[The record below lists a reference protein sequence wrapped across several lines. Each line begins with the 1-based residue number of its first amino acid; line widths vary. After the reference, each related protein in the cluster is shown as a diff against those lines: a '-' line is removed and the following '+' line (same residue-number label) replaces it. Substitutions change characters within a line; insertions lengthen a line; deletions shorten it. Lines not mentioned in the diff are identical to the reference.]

1 MPFKMEYHK
10 IDKDSIEDVLE
21 RAKQYRSLLQPD
33 MAISICLDIFAV
45 DEKNQEALIIY
56 ILALTDQLSQSESK
70 VHHKKITD
78 SIQKLDSKFLQHY
91 YSGIFLERQAR
102 SLLKHSMSRSFAYD
116 AFIEA
121 ISEFE
126 IAEKMAPPHCADP
139 VLRYNSCVRTIK
151 KENLQPRQ
159 EFDEPY

>member
-1 MPFKMEYHK
+1 MEYHK

-33 MAISICLDIFAV
+33 MAISICMDIFAV
-45 DEKNQEALIIY
+45 DKNNQDALVIY

-70 VHHKKITD
+70 VHQKKITD
-78 SIQKLDSKFLQHY
+78 SIKRLDSKFLQHY
-91 YSGIFLERQAR
+91 YSGIFFERQAR
-102 SLLKHSMSRSFAYD
+102 SLLKHSMSRSFAYE

-121 ISEFE
+121 IAEFE
-126 IAEKMAPPHCADP
+126 VAEKMAPEHCADP
-139 VLRYNSCVRTIK
+139 ILRYNSCIRTIK

-159 EFDEPY
+159 EFDELY

>member
-1 MPFKMEYHK
+1 MEYHK

-33 MAISICLDIFAV
+33 MAISICMDIFAV
-45 DEKNQEALIIY
+45 DKNNQDALVIY

-70 VHHKKITD
+70 VHQKKITD
-78 SIQKLDSKFLQHY
+78 SIKRLDSKFLQHY
-91 YSGIFLERQAR
+91 YSGIFFERQAR
-102 SLLKHSMSRSFAYD
+102 SLLKHSMSRSFAYE

-121 ISEFE
+121 IAEFE
-126 IAEKMAPPHCADP
+126 IAEKMAPEHCADP
-139 VLRYNSCVRTIK
+139 ILRYNSCIRTIK

-159 EFDEPY
+159 EFDELY

>member
-1 MPFKMEYHK
+1 MEYHK

-33 MAISICLDIFAV
+33 MAISICMDIFAV
-45 DEKNQEALIIY
+45 DNNNQDALVIY

-70 VHHKKITD
+70 VHQKKITD
-78 SIQKLDSKFLQHY
+78 SIKRLDSKFLQHY
-91 YSGIFLERQAR
+91 YSGIFFERQAR
-102 SLLKHSMSRSFAYD
+102 SLLKHSMSRSFAYE

-121 ISEFE
+121 IAEFE
-126 IAEKMAPPHCADP
+126 IAEKMAPEHCADP
-139 VLRYNSCVRTIK
+139 ILRYNSCIRTIK

-159 EFDEPY
+159 EFDELY

>member
-1 MPFKMEYHK
+1 MEYHK

-33 MAISICLDIFAV
+33 MAISICMDIFAV
-45 DEKNQEALIIY
+45 DKNNQDALVIY

-70 VHHKKITD
+70 VHQKKITD
-78 SIQKLDSKFLQHY
+78 SIKRLDSKFLQHY
-91 YSGIFLERQAR
+91 YSGIFFERQAR
-102 SLLKHSMSRSFAYD
+102 SLLKHSMSRSFAYE

-121 ISEFE
+121 IAEFE
-126 IAEKMAPPHCADP
+126 IAEKMAPEHCADP
-139 VLRYNSCVRTIK
+139 ILRYNSCIRTIQ

-159 EFDEPY
+159 EFDELY

>member
-1 MPFKMEYHK
+1 MNSMKYHT

-21 RAKQYRSLLQPD
+21 RAKQYRLLLQPE

-45 DEKNQEALIIY
+45 DESNQNALVIY

-70 VHHKKITD
+70 THHKKITD
-78 SIQKLDSKFLQHY
+78 SIKQLNSEFLRHY
-91 YSGIFLERQAR
+91 YTGIFLERQAR

-121 ISEFE
+121 IAEFE
-126 IAEKMAPPHCADP
+126 IAEKMAPPNCADP
-139 VLRYNSCVRTIK
+139 ILRYNSCIRTIK

-159 EFDEPY
+159 EVDELY

>member
-1 MPFKMEYHK
+1 MKYHK

-33 MAISICLDIFAV
+33 MAISICMDIFAV
-45 DEKNQEALIIY
+45 DKNNQDALVIY

-70 VHHKKITD
+70 VHQKKITD
-78 SIQKLDSKFLQHY
+78 SIKRLDSKFLQHY
-91 YSGIFLERQAR
+91 YSGIFFERQAR
-102 SLLKHSMSRSFAYD
+102 SLLKHSMSRSFAYE

-121 ISEFE
+121 IAEFE
-126 IAEKMAPPHCADP
+126 IAEKMAPEHCADP
-139 VLRYNSCVRTIK
+139 ILRYNSCIRTIK

-159 EFDEPY
+159 EFDELY

>member
-1 MPFKMEYHK
+1 MEYHK

-33 MAISICLDIFAV
+33 MAISICMDIFAV
-45 DEKNQEALIIY
+45 DKNNQEALVIY

-70 VHHKKITD
+70 VHQKKITD
-78 SIQKLDSKFLQHY
+78 SIKRLDSKFLQHY
-91 YSGIFLERQAR
+91 YSGIFFARQAR
-102 SLLKHSMSRSFAYD
+102 SLLKHSMSRSFAYE

-121 ISEFE
+121 IAEFE
-126 IAEKMAPPHCADP
+126 IAEKMAPEHCADP
-139 VLRYNSCVRTIK
+139 ILRYNSCIRTIK

-159 EFDEPY
+159 EFDELY

>member
-1 MPFKMEYHK
+1 MEYHK

-33 MAISICLDIFAV
+33 MAISICMDIFAV
-45 DEKNQEALIIY
+45 DKNNQEALVIY

-70 VHHKKITD
+70 VHQKKITD
-78 SIQKLDSKFLQHY
+78 SIKRLDSKFLQHY
-91 YSGIFLERQAR
+91 YSGIFFERQAR
-102 SLLKHSMSRSFAYD
+102 SLLKHSMSRSFAYE

-121 ISEFE
+121 IAEFE
-126 IAEKMAPPHCADP
+126 IAEKMAPEHCADP
-139 VLRYNSCVRTIK
+139 ILRYNSCIRTIK

-159 EFDEPY
+159 EFDELY

>member
-1 MPFKMEYHK
+1 MPFSMEYHK

-91 YSGIFLERQAR
+91 Y
-102 SLLKHSMSRSFAYD
+102 
-116 AFIEA
+116 
-121 ISEFE
+121 
-126 IAEKMAPPHCADP
+126 
-139 VLRYNSCVRTIK
+139 
-151 KENLQPRQ
+151 
-159 EFDEPY
+159 

>member
-1 MPFKMEYHK
+1 MEYHK

-33 MAISICLDIFAV
+33 MAISICMDIFAV
-45 DEKNQEALIIY
+45 DKNNQDALVIY

-70 VHHKKITD
+70 VHQKKITD
-78 SIQKLDSKFLQHY
+78 SIKRLDSKFLQHY
-91 YSGIFLERQAR
+91 YSGIFFERQAR
-102 SLLKHSMSRSFAYD
+102 SLLKHSMSRSFAYE

-121 ISEFE
+121 MAEFE
-126 IAEKMAPPHCADP
+126 IAEKMAPEHCADP
-139 VLRYNSCVRTIK
+139 ILRYNSCIRTIK

-159 EFDEPY
+159 EFDELY

>member
-1 MPFKMEYHK
+1 MEYHK

-33 MAISICLDIFAV
+33 MAISICMDIFAV
-45 DEKNQEALIIY
+45 DKNNQDALVIY

-70 VHHKKITD
+70 VHQKKITD
-78 SIQKLDSKFLQHY
+78 SIKRLDSKFLQHY
-91 YSGIFLERQAR
+91 YSGIFFERQAR
-102 SLLKHSMSRSFAYD
+102 SLLKHSMSRSFAYE

-121 ISEFE
+121 IAEFE
-126 IAEKMAPPHCADP
+126 IAEKKAPEHCADP
-139 VLRYNSCVRTIK
+139 ILRYNSCIRTIK

-159 EFDEPY
+159 EFDELY

>member
-1 MPFKMEYHK
+1 MEYHK

-33 MAISICLDIFAV
+33 MAISICMDIFAV
-45 DEKNQEALIIY
+45 DKNNQEALVIY

-70 VHHKKITD
+70 VHQKKITD
-78 SIQKLDSKFLQHY
+78 SIKRLDSKFLQHY
-91 YSGIFLERQAR
+91 YSGIFFERQAR
-102 SLLKHSMSRSFAYD
+102 SLLKHSMSRSFAYE

-121 ISEFE
+121 MAEFE
-126 IAEKMAPPHCADP
+126 IAEKMAPEHCADP
-139 VLRYNSCVRTIK
+139 ILRYNSCIRTIK

-159 EFDEPY
+159 EFDELY

>member
-1 MPFKMEYHK
+1 MEYHK

-33 MAISICLDIFAV
+33 MTISICMDIFAV
-45 DEKNQEALIIY
+45 DKNNQEALVIY

-70 VHHKKITD
+70 VHQKKITD
-78 SIQKLDSKFLQHY
+78 SIKRLDSKFLQHY
-91 YSGIFLERQAR
+91 YSGIFFERQAR
-102 SLLKHSMSRSFAYD
+102 SLLKHSMSRSFAYE

-121 ISEFE
+121 IAEFE
-126 IAEKMAPPHCADP
+126 IAEKMAPEHCADP
-139 VLRYNSCVRTIK
+139 ILRYNSCIRTIK

-159 EFDEPY
+159 EFDELY

>member
-1 MPFKMEYHK
+1 MEYHK

-33 MAISICLDIFAV
+33 MAISICMDIFAV
-45 DEKNQEALIIY
+45 DKNNQEALVIY

-70 VHHKKITD
+70 VHQKKITD
-78 SIQKLDSKFLQHY
+78 SIKRLDSKFLQHY
-91 YSGIFLERQAR
+91 YSGIFFERQAR
-102 SLLKHSMSRSFAYD
+102 SLLKHSMSRSFAYE

-121 ISEFE
+121 IAEFE
-126 IAEKMAPPHCADP
+126 ISEKMAPEHCADP
-139 VLRYNSCVRTIK
+139 ILRYNSCIRTIK

-159 EFDEPY
+159 EFDELY

>member
-1 MPFKMEYHK
+1 MNNKSYHK
-10 IDKDSIEDVLE
+10 IEKTSIEEVLE
-21 RAKQYRSLLQPD
+21 RAKQYRSLLQPE

-45 DEKNQEALIIY
+45 DTNNQDALVIY

-70 VHHKKITD
+70 VHQNKITE
-78 SIQKLDSKFLQHY
+78 SIKKLDSEFLRRY

-102 SLLKHSMSRSFAYD
+102 SFLKSSMSRSFAYD

-126 IAEKMAPPHCADP
+126 TAEKMAPEHCADP
-139 VLRYNSCVRTIK
+139 ILRYNSCLRTIK

-159 EFDEPY
+159 KFDELY